1 MGCQHGEALSDAS
14 GMDGAH
20 LHATH
25 TTDTEGWVGGLGMVW
40 RDGSGGA
47 LGSTCSAALTAV
59 IGFGHGAWTVLAVR
73 TVTRQSELGDGLRL
87 GGAGKDGGT
96 KLTKLRGVAR
106 IGASGGKLPAH
117 AVLGDGCHGCH
128 HPETRCGGY
137 VLHLYEGVVVG
148 AVAIDGDYH
157 APGAMGADAFQPLY
171 SQHRHAS
178 GKDGHGDDDQVVGSN
193 VGISDVVLPRA
204 EFGGGVRDAD
214 ARTQQLAH
222 ASRAASG
229 TECDL
234 MYSHR

>member
-25 TTDTEGWVGGLGMVW
+25 TTDAEGWVGGLGMVW

-59 IGFGHGAWTVLAVR
+59 IGFGHGAWAVLAVR
-73 TVTRQSELGDGLRL
+73 TVTRQSELGDGRRQ
-87 GGAGKDGGT
+87 GCAGKDGGT

-106 IGASGGKLPAH
+106 IGASGGKLSAH

-157 APGAMGADAFQPLY
+157 APGARGADACQPLY
-171 SQHRHAS
+171 SKHRPAP
-178 GKDGHGDDDQVVGSN
+178 G
-193 VGISDVVLPRA
+193 
-204 EFGGGVRDAD
+204 
-214 ARTQQLAH
+214 
-222 ASRAASG
+222 
-229 TECDL
+229 
-234 MYSHR
+234 